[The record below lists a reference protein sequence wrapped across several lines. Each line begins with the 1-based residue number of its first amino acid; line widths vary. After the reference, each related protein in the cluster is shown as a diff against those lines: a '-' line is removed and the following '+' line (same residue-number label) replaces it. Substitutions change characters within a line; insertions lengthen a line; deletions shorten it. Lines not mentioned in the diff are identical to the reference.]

1 VRCSVQHKAVPDSCC
16 RNMSTEFDFF
26 KTVMETQVTIMK
38 SQFLALS
45 IAATLF
51 LATEPALAR
60 GGGGGGGGGGGHGGG
75 FAGGH
80 AGGSLGHTG
89 VSHIAGHGRDFGFRR
104 GFLGGG
110 LWGYPGYYDDGS
122 VVDENLPPPGQDLDN
137 FNRQQDERRAGLG
150 AGTVKYYGPQ

>member
-1 VRCSVQHKAVPDSCC
+1 
-16 RNMSTEFDFF
+16 MSTEVDFY
-26 KTVMETQVTIMK
+26 KTVQETQVTIMK
-38 SQFLALS
+38 SQFFGLF

-51 LATEPALAR
+51 LATDPALAR
-60 GGGGGGGGGGGHGGG
+60 GGGGGGGGGHGGGGFAGG

-80 AGGSLGHTG
+80 AGGGSFGHSG
-89 VSHIAGHGRDFGFRR
+89 VSHIAEHGKDFGFGR

-122 VVDENLPPPGQDLDN
+122 VVESNLPPPGQDLDN

-150 AGTVKYYGPQ
+150 AATVKYYGPQ